1 MSIRFQHKAYMA
13 DNTQAL
19 KTAVLAALAGDWHAA
34 HNIAQDYSDV
44 TACWLH
50 AVLHKIQGDEGNS
63 RYWYAKTGGKQF
75 EHYADANIELKE
87 MLKQLI

>member
-1 MSIRFQHKAYMA
+1 MIA
-13 DNTQAL
+13 DNTQVL

-34 HNIAQDYSDV
+34 HNIAQDYSDA

-63 RYWYAKTGGKQF
+63 RYWYARAGDKQF
-75 EHYADANIELKE
+75 EDYADANIELRVL
-87 MLKQLI
+87 LKQLSE